1 MCDPVTI
8 GATMMVVGTVAQ
20 GYAAKQQGEYQN
32 DVAKYNAR
40 QMENQATRTRNKG
53 VEEENKVRERT
64 AQLQSKQRAQLATA
78 GVDINLGSAADIQDD
93 TVTMGEADAL
103 RVRSNFTDQAQ
114 QMDDQALITRN
125 EGKFAKKAG
134 RNAFYTSLLS
144 AGGQVAG
151 KWYTPTSQGGF
162 GNTPPPSN

>member
-32 DVAKYNAR
+32 NVAKYNAR
-40 QMENQATRTRNKG
+40 QMENEATRTRNKG
-53 VEEENKVRERT
+53 VEEENKLRERT
-64 AQLQSKQRAQLATA
+64 AQLSSKQRTQLAAA
-78 GVDINLGSAADIQDD
+78 GVNLDVGSAFDIQED
-93 TVTMGEADAL
+93 TRILGEADAL
-103 RVRSNFTDQAQ
+103 RVRSNFQDQAQ
-114 QMDDQALITRN
+114 SIDDQASITRSQ
-125 EGKFAKKAG
+125 GKAAKKAG

-151 KWYTPTSQGGF
+151 KWYTPKSQGGF
-162 GNTPPPSN
+162 GNTAPE